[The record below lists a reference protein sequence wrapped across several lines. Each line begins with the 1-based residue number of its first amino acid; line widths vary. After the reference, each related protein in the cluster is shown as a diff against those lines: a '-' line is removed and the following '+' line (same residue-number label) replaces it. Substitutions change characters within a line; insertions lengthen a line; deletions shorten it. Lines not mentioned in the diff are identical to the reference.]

1 MSFSFKRNFW
11 ITLIL
16 VIAILSRIGFE
27 FLLRLLG
34 EEFLVTEFFDRAF
47 RYSTYSLTV
56 LVFLSIIV
64 KHEYSV
70 SKLPWLLILI
80 VEPFTGLFLFLTFG
94 RDYRES
100 NRYENHPLAQE
111 KRYLSR
117 EPKTDFTLSEYQVI
131 DSEVT
136 DIYKTAYN
144 MTGHHAYH
152 NDSNVQ
158 ILTNGD
164 AFFPRLMEDIE
175 AARHH
180 IFLQFYIIRT
190 DGTGRRIFAK
200 LLEKAKAGVEVRILY
215 DALGSVFL
223 DKRILRDLQAAGVRI
238 AAIDRIRFGFFDTRV
253 NYRNHR
259 KVVVID
265 GTIGFLGGMN
275 LADEYWNKSK
285 RFPPFRDTQLRI
297 QGRAVQSL
305 TALFLRD
312 WYYTTDQFDD
322 APMYYPDHP
331 VKAEGLVQIIPSGPD
346 FKYPPIHSV
355 YVKLLHNAK
364 HSIKIMTPYLA
375 LDREMVTSLIIAS
388 RAGVRVTVI
397 VPGKPD
403 KRYIYEIT
411 RSFFEELLVEGVHI
425 CTMDDTFTHAKVMI
439 VDDTIASCGT
449 YNFDNRSA
457 HINFEAT
464 ALLFRQGVEDLVADF
479 DRDLAQSTPV
489 SLVSWRQR
497 PFLKRLLEGVMG
509 LFSPL
514 V

>member
-1 MSFSFKRNFW
+1 VNFSFKRNFW
-11 ITLIL
+11 VSLIL
-16 VIAILSRIGFE
+16 IIAILSRIGFE

-34 EEFLVTEFFDRAF
+34 EEFIVTEFFALAF

-80 VEPFTGLFLFLTFG
+80 IEPFTGLFLFLTFG

-100 NRYENHPLAQE
+100 NRYEKHPLAHE
-111 KRYLSR
+111 KRYLTR
-117 EPKTDFTLSEYQVI
+117 EPKTDFSDAVYQSI

-144 MTGHHAYH
+144 MTGHHAYS
-152 NDSNVQ
+152 NDSSVDV
-158 ILTNGD
+158 LTNGD
-164 AFFPRLMEDIE
+164 AFFPRLMEDID

-180 IFLQFYIIRT
+180 IFLQFFIIRT
-190 DGTGRRIFAK
+190 DGTGRRIFEK
-200 LLEKAKAGVEVRILY
+200 LAQKASEGVEVRILY

-223 DKRILRDLQAAGVRI
+223 NRKVLRELETSGVRI

-259 KVVVID
+259 KIVVID
-265 GTIGFLGGMN
+265 GRIGFLGGMN
-275 LADEYWNKSK
+275 LADEYWTKSR
-285 RFPPFRDTQLRI
+285 RFPPFRFE
-297 QGRAVQSL
+297 GSVVSSL

-312 WYYTTDQFDD
+312 WYYTTDQFDED
-322 APMYYPDHP
+322 VRYYPEQRHE
-331 VKAEGLVQIIPSGPD
+331 AQGLVQIIPSGPD

-355 YVKLLHNAK
+355 YVKLINNAK
-364 HSIKIMTPYLA
+364 QSIKIMTPYLA
-375 LDREMVTSLIIAS
+375 LDRELVTSLMIAS
-388 RAGVRVTVI
+388 RGGVDVTII

-411 RSFFEELLVEGVHI
+411 RSFFEELLEEGI
-425 CTMDDTFTHAKVMI
+425 SIYTMDDVFTHAKI
-439 VDDTIASCGT
+439 LIIDDTIASCGT
-449 YNFDNRSA
+449 YNLDNRSA
-457 HINFEAT
+457 RINFEAT
-464 ALLFRQGVEDLVADF
+464 ALLYRQGVDSLVKDF
-479 DRDLAQSTPV
+479 NHDLAESSRV
-489 SLVSWRQR
+489 DLAKWRKR
-497 PFLKRLLEGVMG
+497 PFLKRVFEGVMG